1 MNKALAISAAVLL
14 TAAAGQI
21 VQAEQRQTSVAIYT
35 SPEMNLGEID
45 REIIDQVGAGGSIN
59 FAAFILS
66 DHSIMNA
73 LRSAAL
79 RGAHIRLYLDPE
91 ELSRLKLSPDHPF
104 VKLIQTHGVE
114 TRVKAGSEGLMH
126 MKAYS
131 VSGALLR
138 TGSANESMSGL
149 ERQDNDVVIIS
160 DRAAVAVFDRKFQL
174 MWDRPTNQTFSY
186 P

>member
-1 MNKALAISAAVLL
+1 MSKLLVIAACLAALSLL
-14 TAAAGQI
+14 PA
-21 VQAEQRQTSVAIYT
+21 QAEQRPSPVTIYT

-45 REIIDQVGAGGSIN
+45 REIIDQVGAGGAIN
-59 FAAFILS
+59 FAAYILS
-66 DHSIMNA
+66 DYAILNA

-91 ELSRLKLSPDHPF
+91 ELSRLTLSEDHPL
-104 VKLIQTHGVE
+104 VKLIRTQGVE
-114 TRVKAGSEGLMH
+114 ARVKANGEGLMH

-138 TGSANESMSGL
+138 TGSANESVSGL
-149 ERQDNDVVIIS
+149 EHQDDDLVIIS
-160 DRAAVAVFDRKFQL
+160 DRAVVAAFDRKFQL
-174 MWDRPTNQTFSY
+174 MWNRPTNVTFSY